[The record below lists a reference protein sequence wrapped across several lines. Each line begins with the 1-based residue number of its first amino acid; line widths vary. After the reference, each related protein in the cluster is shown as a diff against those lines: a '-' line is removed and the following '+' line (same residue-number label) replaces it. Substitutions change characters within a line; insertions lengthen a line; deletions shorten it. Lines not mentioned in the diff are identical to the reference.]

1 MDVIDSGADTA
12 QLFLDISLR
21 QQQAKGVL
29 HPFTGYCYN
38 CDASVE
44 APGCF
49 CDTDCQEDFEKRV
62 RTHDKTHYAPV
73 VE

>member
-12 QLFLDISLR
+12 QLFLDISL
-21 QQQAKGVL
+21 QQQRNKGTL
-29 HPFTGYCYN
+29 IAFTGKCHN
-38 CDASVE
+38 CGEPVE

-49 CDTDCQEDFEKRV
+49 CDTDCQEDFEKRT
-62 RTHDKTHYAPV
+62 RTHAKTHYSPV

>member
-12 QLFLDISLR
+12 QLFLDISLQ

-29 HPFTGYCYN
+29 HPFTGHCYN
-38 CDASVE
+38 CGASVE

>member
-21 QQQAKGVL
+21 RQQNKGTL
-29 HPFTGYCYN
+29 HPFTGHCYN
-38 CDASVE
+38 CGDPVE
-44 APGCF
+44 GCF
-49 CDTDCQEDFEKRV
+49 CDTDCQEDFEKREQ
-62 RTHDKTHYAPV
+62 THAKTHYSPV